1 MPNLIR
7 QVKKF
12 FSKEKKLDKNK
23 PDVRVIKVHLDQN
36 DPGNGYFEL
45 EWNDHFVLELKRNGY
60 TGASDEEIVNAWFSE
75 LCYNVYS
82 DDLDSI

>member
-12 FSKEKKLDKNK
+12 FSKEEKLDKNK
-23 PDVRVIKVHLDQN
+23 PDVRVIKVHLDSN

-45 EWNDHFVLELKRNGY
+45 EWNDHFVL
-60 TGASDEEIVNAWFSE
+60 
-75 LCYNVYS
+75 
-82 DDLDSI
+82 